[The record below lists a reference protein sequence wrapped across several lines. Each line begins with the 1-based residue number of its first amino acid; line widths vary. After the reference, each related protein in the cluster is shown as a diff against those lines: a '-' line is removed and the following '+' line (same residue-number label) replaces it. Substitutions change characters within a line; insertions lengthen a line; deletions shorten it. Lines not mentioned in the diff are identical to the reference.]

1 MKDSAKKT
9 KKKSAKDI
17 SRQKNFHRKWVTFL
31 RMIRYGVN
39 NFSRN
44 VWLTIAATAVMTITL
59 LFIFASVVLRNVLI
73 DNISVLKDNV
83 SMSIYLKNESTEAQA
98 SEVSSQLVQLTSVKS
113 VEYVSSVKARENFI
127 NQNSSDA
134 TTLNALNQASNKFP
148 ATLHIKVVNIND
160 TSQLEEFSKNNSVL
174 LKYIDSSRQP
184 SFAGPRKSAIEN
196 IGNVVTFAEKAGA
209 AASVAFIFISSL
221 IIFNTIQMAI
231 YTRKEEIEMMKLI
244 GADKSFIRGPFVVEA
259 VFYGFIAAILATS
272 LGYGLLYYF
281 KDTLSSY
288 ISVDSTLNILIAN
301 AALVVLGMIL
311 LGAIIGTV
319 SSLLATRR
327 HLKV

>member
-1 MKDSAKKT
+1 MKDTAKKVN
-9 KKKSAKDI
+9 KKSSKDV
-17 SRQKNFHRKWVTFL
+17 SRQKNIHRRWVTFL

-39 NFSRN
+39 NFTRN
-44 VWLTIAATAVMTITL
+44 LWLTVAATAVMTITL
-59 LFIFASVVLRNVLI
+59 LFIFASVVLRNILL
-73 DNISVLKDNV
+73 DNIAVLKDNV
-83 SMSIYLKNESTEAQA
+83 SMSIYLKNDTTEDQA
-98 SEVSSQLVQLTSVKS
+98 KEVSSQLTQLTSVKS
-113 VEYVSSVKARENFI
+113 VEFVSAVKARENFI

-148 ATLHIKVVNIND
+148 ATLHIKVVDINN
-160 TSQLEEFSKNNSVL
+160 TSQLEEFSKNNSIL
-174 LKYIDSSRQP
+174 QKYIDTSRQP

-196 IGNVVTFAEKAGA
+196 IGNVVRFAEQAGA
-209 AASVAFIFISSL
+209 IASIVFIFISSL

-259 VFYGFIAAILATS
+259 VFYGIIAAVLATS
-272 LGYGLLYYF
+272 IGYGLLYYF
-281 KDTLSSY
+281 KDTLSNY
-288 ISVDSTLNILIAN
+288 ISVESTLNILTIN
-301 AALVVLGMIL
+301 VGLVILAMIS

>member
-1 MKDSAKKT
+1 MKNTIKPS
-9 KKKSAKDI
+9 KKSSKEI
-17 SRQKNFHRKWVTFL
+17 SRQKNIHRRWVTFL
-31 RMIRYGVN
+31 RIIRYGVN

-59 LFIFASVVLRNVLI
+59 LFIFATVVLRNVLI
-73 DNISVLKDNV
+73 DNITLLKNNV
-83 SMSIYLKNESTEAQA
+83 SMSIYLKNETTEDQA
-98 SEVSSQLVQLTSVKS
+98 KEVTSQLTQLTSVKS
-113 VEYVSSVKARENFI
+113 VEFVSSVKARENFI
-127 NQNSSDA
+127 SQNSSDA

-148 ATLHIKVVNIND
+148 ATLHIKVVDMNN
-160 TSQLEEFSKNNSVL
+160 TSQLEEFSKNNSIL
-174 LKYIDSSRQP
+174 LQYIDTSRPP

-196 IGNVVTFAEKAGA
+196 IGRVVTFAEQAGA
-209 AASVAFIFISSL
+209 IASIVFIFISSL

-259 VFYGFIAAILATS
+259 IFYGFIAAIIATA
-272 LGYGLLYYF
+272 LGYSLIYYF
-281 KDTLSSY
+281 RGTLSNY
-288 ISVDSTLNILIAN
+288 ISIDSTIETLTIN
-301 AALVVLGMIL
+301 AGIVVPAMIVLG
-311 LGAIIGTV
+311 AAIGTI